1 MHPPPRP
8 RPTLSSRPPAVVLH
22 VGLVL
27 SVAIGACSDPKGGP
41 QAGADSGLGG
51 DDTGAVGL
59 STAVV
64 MTSYEGVGALAT
76 VDVETGAVQDE
87 RVTVSSDSDVVT
99 LGGAVYQLNRS
110 DFDSVRVYAPGQWS
124 EPTLEIGLQAGANA
138 WDAALCGGDLFVS
151 QYETSALAVFDPD
164 TGVLAGQV
172 DLSAF
177 DDGDGYP
184 EVGSMVVRQDRLY
197 VAVQQLD
204 RDGGWVA
211 NGGRVVEV
219 DCAARATIQD
229 WEVGPN
235 PTISGFASD
244 EARLLVQT
252 GVYFAADGGLAALD
266 VETGVLSA
274 PFLLESD
281 LEADIMFAAL
291 APGDAHGVVVTG
303 SLSAPTTY
311 DVGCFSMQD
320 TTESGSVSVT
330 VAETL
335 PAFVGGLAMDDRGR
349 AWVSFQAPSWGDP
362 DAQPGVAR
370 YDASTCARVPDFSA
384 FILDPGSIA
393 FY

>member
-1 MHPPPRP
+1 MVMSLPSLSPR
-8 RPTLSSRPPAVVLH
+8 RA
-22 VGLVL
+22 VL
-27 SVAIGACSDPKGGP
+27 SCLGALLMATGGACTDPKVGV
-41 QAGADSGLGG
+41 DSGPGGGG
-51 DDTGAVGL
+51 DTGDAGH
-59 STAVV
+59 SKAVV

-76 VDVETGAVQDE
+76 VDVETGEVQDE
-87 RVTVSSDSDVVT
+87 RVTVSSDSEVVA
-99 LGGAVYQLNRS
+99 LEGAVYQLNRS

-124 EPTLEIGLQAGANA
+124 EPTLEIGLPAGANA
-138 WDAALCGGDLFVS
+138 WDVALCGGELFVS
-151 QYETSALAVFDPD
+151 QYETSALSVFDPD

-197 VAVQQLD
+197 VAVQQLN
-204 RDGGWVA
+204 RDAGWVA

-219 DCAARATIQD
+219 DCAARAVLQD

-235 PTISGFASD
+235 PSISGFASD
-244 EARLLVQT
+244 EARILVQT

-266 VETGVLSA
+266 VGTGLLSE
-274 PFLLESD
+274 PFLLESGLD
-281 LEADIMFAAL
+281 ADIMYAVLTPDGAR
-291 APGDAHGVVVTG
+291 GVFVTG

-311 DVGCFSMQD
+311 DVGCFSMG
-320 TTESGSVSVT
+320 SGDDGVASDVS

-370 YDASTCARVPDFSA
+370 YDAESCSRGSGFSS